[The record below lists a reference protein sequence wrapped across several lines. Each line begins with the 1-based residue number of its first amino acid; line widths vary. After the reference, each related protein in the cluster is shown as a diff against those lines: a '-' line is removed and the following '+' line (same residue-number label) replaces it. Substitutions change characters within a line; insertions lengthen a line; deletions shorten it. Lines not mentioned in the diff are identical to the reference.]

1 MVEDPGSD
9 ASAGADVEK
18 FFGKYPGLV
27 LANTVPEEE
36 SDYGDHRGELQVEV
50 SGILEETPD
59 GEGRQPIQVWAKPCF
74 HPGFFI
80 LPEVGQ
86 QVWVEFVAGD
96 INTPVWTG
104 VWYPK
109 DTAPHTAEDA
119 APTEAQ
125 KVIRTASG
133 HVVVIDDT
141 PDEEQIVIHHK
152 QASFIRIDKD
162 GHITIEHKDGM
173 KIEIAADNAI
183 AITSDTVTITADVTV
198 DGNLTVTGDVTVGQ
212 GPSTTISGNEI
223 TGG

>member
-1 MVEDPGSD
+1 MFDDPRSE
-9 ASAGADVEK
+9 ASASADVEK

-27 LANTVPEEE
+27 LVNTVPEEDPE
-36 SDYGDHRGELQVEV
+36 YGGHRGELQVEV
-50 SGILEETPD
+50 SGILEENPE
-59 GEGRQPIQVWAKPCF
+59 GEGRRPIRVWAKPCF
-74 HPGFFI
+74 HPGMFFI
-80 LPEVGQ
+80 PEVGQ

-109 DTAPHTAEDA
+109 DAVPMTADEEGL
-119 APTEAQ
+119 TEAQ
-125 KVIRTASG
+125 KVIRTAAG

-141 PDEEQIVIHHK
+141 ADGEQIVIHHK
-152 QASFIRIDKD
+152 QASFVRIDKD
-162 GHITIEHKDGM
+162 GHITIAHKDGM
-173 KIEIAADNAI
+173 KIEIAADSAI

-198 DGNLTVTGDVTVGQ
+198 DGNLSVTGDVTVGQ